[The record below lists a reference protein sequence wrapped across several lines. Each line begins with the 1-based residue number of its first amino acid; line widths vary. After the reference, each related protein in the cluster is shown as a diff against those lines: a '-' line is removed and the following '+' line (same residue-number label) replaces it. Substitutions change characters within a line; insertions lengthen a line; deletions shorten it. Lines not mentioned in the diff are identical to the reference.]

1 MKTALIS
8 HPNSVLHV
16 ISEYHPERPQRI
28 AAVEDA
34 LAASGMNDFLLHKQA
49 RQAAR
54 SELIKVHQPAYVDWI
69 FENAPTAEGER
80 VQIDGDTAMNQYSLI
95 AALTAS
101 GASLDAVDGVVDKAF
116 ENAFCLVRPPG
127 HHAERAVA
135 MGFCLFDSVAVAA
148 QYAMD
153 KYGYER
159 VAIVDFDVH
168 HGNGTEDIFI
178 DEQRVLFCSTFQE
191 YIFPGKYAPSQPGH
205 IVNVPL
211 PGGTDGEMYRRVFSE
226 KVLPELDAFKP
237 DFVFISAGFDAH
249 KDDPLAGLNLEAE
262 DFGWITRQIMQIADT
277 HCDGRIV
284 STLEGGY
291 DLDGLAQSALAHVSA
306 LMRLDQVDA
315 NPQTFA

>member
-1 MKTALIS
+1 MTTKTAVIK
-8 HPNSVLHV
+8 HPNSVLHK
-16 ISEYHPERPQRI
+16 ISDYHPERPERI
-28 AAVEDA
+28 TAVEDA
-34 LAASGMNDFLLHKQA
+34 LAQSGINDFLLTQQA

-54 SELIKVHQPAYVDWI
+54 SELIKVHEQTYVDWI
-69 FENAPTAEGER
+69 FENAPTSDGEQ
-80 VQIDGDTAMNQYSLI
+80 VQIDGDTSMNQYSLI

-101 GASLDAVDGVVDKAF
+101 GATMDAVDGIVAKEF

-127 HHAERAVA
+127 HHAERATA
-135 MGFCLFDSVAVAA
+135 MGFCFFDHVAVAA

-153 KYGYER
+153 KYEYGR

-168 HGNGTEDIFI
+168 HGNGTEDIFL

-211 PGGTDGEMYRRVFSE
+211 PGGTDGEHYQRVFSE

-237 DFVFISAGFDAH
+237 DFIFISAGFDAH
-249 KDDPLAGLNLEAE
+249 KNDPLAGLNLEAE
-262 DFGWITRQIMQIADT
+262 DFGWITRQIMQIADI
-277 HCDGRIV
+277 HCQGQIA

-291 DLDGLAQSALAHVSA
+291 DLDGLAQSALAHVNA
-306 LMRLDQVDA
+306 LMRLD
-315 NPQTFA
+315 